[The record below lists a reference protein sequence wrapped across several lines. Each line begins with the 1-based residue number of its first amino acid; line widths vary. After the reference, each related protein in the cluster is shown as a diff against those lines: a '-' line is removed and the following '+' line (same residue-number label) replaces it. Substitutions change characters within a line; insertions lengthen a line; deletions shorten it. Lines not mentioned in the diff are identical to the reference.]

1 MPRRG
6 HSTCGIIVG
15 NTFTIIKPIRYQEY
29 TLRPGYRGVIESID
43 QAGDVLVNVS
53 FPKDGHKQVWILNQ
67 HLPSLRIDKQAPGQF
82 PSTPRKLDE
91 QMGTLLCT
99 EPVGQVLDTFVSPV
113 CGGAEERGQLCESP
127 RTVRF
132 EEERAGFTQFRT
144 SPRGESRLVVGC
156 RVVLEQPLRGLSG
169 SKSFLGAGQPLLG
182 AGLQADICCFDKSGN
197 VLADFGTPYMQ
208 EWISG
213 ADLWKLRVTKV
224 AARRFWDH
232 GRVYPCKSGK
242 AYTGGNSSEL
252 PSHSNFLDGGA
263 VQFGYADGHVRPAG
277 LPSCRTCEDLDST
290 FASDSRAMGN
300 ADLSDASDADSW
312 STISFR
318 GN

>member
-1 MPRRG
+1 MS
-6 HSTCGIIVG
+6 HKTLSTSGLVVG
-15 NTFTIIKPIRYQEY
+15 ATFTIIKPIRYQEY
-29 TLRPGYRGVIESID
+29 WLRPGYTGIIESVD
-43 QAGDVLVNVS
+43 KAGDVLVKMS
-53 FPKDGHKQVWILNQ
+53 FPKDGDQRIWILNQ
-67 HLPSLRIDKQAPGQF
+67 HMPSVRIDEEEPGQL
-82 PSTPRKLDE
+82 PSTPRIISK
-91 QMGTLLCT
+91 QMGTFLCT
-99 EPVGQVLDTFVSPV
+99 APGGEVLETCVSPV
-113 CGGAEERGQLCESP
+113 CNGVEERGHLCTSAKRVGHE
-127 RTVRF
+127 V
-132 EEERAGFTQFRT
+132 ERAGFTHLKTCALSGSGVQ
-144 SPRGESRLVVGC
+144 SRLVVGC
-156 RVVLEQPLRGLSG
+156 RVTLEQPLRGL
-169 SKSFLGAGQPLLG
+169 LGAQALLG
-182 AGLQADICCFDKSGN
+182 AGLQADICCIDESGD